1 MGTRDQDTHDVI
13 TRVVRLPQDVTW
25 DLFTG
30 PYKRMYR
37 FLHKDGE
44 YKREGTETAD
54 EPYTVHEWAEAIMY
68 ASTHDAAYIVNFWEK
83 RVHFRIDHANG
94 TTQWFPAAPLLHES
108 IEVLNSAVHSPK
120 NEAGSKKRKYESGAQ
135 KRKRQ
140 RARERFER

>member
-1 MGTRDQDTHDVI
+1 MGARDRETPDVI

-30 PYKRMYR
+30 PYRRQYR

-44 YKREGTETAD
+44 YKRVGTLTTD
-54 EPYTVHEWAEAIMY
+54 EPHTVHTWAEAIMY

-83 RVHFRIDHANG
+83 RVHFRIDYANG
-94 TTQWFPAAPLLHES
+94 TTQWMPAAPLLHES

-120 NEAGSKKRKYESGAQ
+120 TEAIPIGRKHESGAQ
-135 KRKRQ
+135 KRKRAKQ
-140 RARERFER
+140 RRGV